1 MFSMLKALFRHKTIA
16 PANPGPPGPVSA
28 TPPAPA
34 PTSTPAPVPLAKEE
48 KSHEKKDEESK
59 KEEEKPAEPA
69 PAPTPAPAPAPEPP
83 KPEAKPVDLV
93 NQTTEGEEGAP
104 PPVVIN
110 RYADDQLR
118 EIVRKLRERVELY
131 KDKVIDPYASSP
143 EHSPPVTPVYR
154 KPDWIKKQEEERL
167 KREAAEQ
174 KKIEEDAKKAAV
186 KKEKEEKERVEKE
199 EKLKAEKEK
208 LEKEQAEATCPKI
221 KFTCID
227 ALLQPLENKMDMY
240 LGMTIDPFT
249 DRRYIKWLSV
259 VTIAFNY
266 NVWLA
271 TARMCFPYHTP
282 LAIPFWICFD
292 ILADLA
298 NVIDIIVFQPRLQFV
313 KAGDI
318 IKDRVMTKQ
327 KYRESARFQYESFFE
342 FSDRLESIMAK
353 AYIWRVGRTIG
364 YLLYCLHLNSCLYY
378 VASEYEGL
386 GSTKWTYDGKGNAY
400 LRCYYFATR
409 TLITIGGLPE
419 PHTLFEI
426 VFQLVNFFTG
436 VFVFSSLIGQMRD
449 VIGAATAGQ
458 TYFRASMDA
467 CVAYMNTYTIPKHVQ
482 NRVRTWYN
490 YTWDSQGMLDESE
503 LLDKMPLVMR
513 TAIAVEINLA
523 TFQKIDLF
531 KGCDNQ
537 MLVDMLLRLKS
548 ILYLPGDFVCKKGDI
563 GREMYIIKAGEVQV
577 IGGPDNK
584 IVFVTLKAGCVFGEI
599 SLLQSAKDGGNR
611 RTANVAAHGFA
622 NLFVLDKKDL
632 NDILVHYPES
642 QKVLAKKGRKLM
654 KAKGKA
660 PVPEDKERKRGLEL
674 FGPKPPTPKLLRAF
688 GGFGKGGLL
697 DKLRAQAAAEKRN

>member
-1 MFSMLKALFRHKTIA
+1 MRFRLSSAAELPLKSDQVLDAPSLPTKTI
-16 PANPGPPGPVSA
+16 
-28 TPPAPA
+28 
-34 PTSTPAPVPLAKEE
+34 
-48 KSHEKKDEESK
+48 
-59 KEEEKPAEPA
+59 
-69 PAPTPAPAPAPEPP
+69 
-83 KPEAKPVDLV
+83 
-93 NQTTEGEEGAP
+93 
-104 PPVVIN
+104 VIN
-110 RYADDQLR
+110 RYCDNQLR
-118 EIVRKLRERVELY
+118 DIVKKLRERTELF
-131 KDKVIDPYASSP
+131 KEKVIDPYSSSP
-143 EHSPPVTPVYR
+143 EHSPP
-154 KPDWIKKQEEERL
+154 
-167 KREAAEQ
+167 AEQ
-174 KKIEEDAKKAAV
+174 KKKEEDAKKAAA
-186 KKEKEEKERVEKE
+186 KKEKEEKEKKEKE
-199 EKLKAEKEK
+199 EKCLFKYKTLAYTS
-208 LEKEQAEATCPKI
+208 LFFLP
-221 KFTCID
+221 
-227 ALLQPLENKMDMY
+227 
-240 LGMTIDPFT
+240 

-271 TARMCFPYHTP
+271 TARLCFPYHTP
-282 LAIPFWICFD
+282 VTVPFWIFFD
-292 ILADLA
+292 ILADLV
-298 NVIDIIVFQPRLQFV
+298 NIIDITMFQPRLQFV

-318 IKDRVMTKQ
+318 IKDRIMAKRR
-327 KYRESARFQYESFFE
+327 YRESARFQTDLISIIPFDLLCFHFGFTSIFRINRFMRYQSFFE

-353 AYIWRVGRTIG
+353 AYIWRVGRTTG
-364 YLLYCLHLNSCLYY
+364 YLLFCLHLNSCLYY

-426 VFQLVNFFTG
+426 IFQLVNFFTG

-467 CVAYMNTYTIPKHVQ
+467 CVAYMNTYTIPKLVQ

-490 YTWDSQGMLDESE
+490 YTWDSQGMLDEFE
-503 LLDKMPLVMR
+503 LLEKMPLVMR
-513 TAIAVEINLA
+513 TAIAVDINLA

-548 ILYLPGDFVCKKGDI
+548 IVYLPGDFVCKKGDI

-642 QKVLAKKGRKLM
+642 QKVLARKGRKLM

-660 PVPEDKERKRGLEL
+660 APVKDEGEKKKGLAM
-674 FGPKPPTPKLLRAF
+674 FGQKPPTPKMLRAF

-697 DKLRAQAAAEKRN
+697 EKLRQQKKRTENSIHPSHHIHLQLPKTSINPSTHFVIYPSISSSIYE